1 MPASEH
7 DPAYLW
13 DLLEAAKL
21 INQFTSGVSFIQYN
35 RDRLIQSAIERQLEI
50 MGEAARRV
58 SKAYQD
64 GHPEIPWRPI
74 IGLRN
79 ILAHEYGEIKADR
92 IWFIATRDVVEL
104 VRLLEPLVPRAEE

>member
-1 MPASEH
+1 M
-7 DPAYLW
+7 
-13 DLLEAAKL
+13 
-21 INQFTSGVSFIQYN
+21 QFTSGVTFLKYN

-64 GHPEIPWRPI
+64 EHPEIPWRPI

-104 VRLLEPLVPRAEE
+104 VRLLEPLVPHAEE